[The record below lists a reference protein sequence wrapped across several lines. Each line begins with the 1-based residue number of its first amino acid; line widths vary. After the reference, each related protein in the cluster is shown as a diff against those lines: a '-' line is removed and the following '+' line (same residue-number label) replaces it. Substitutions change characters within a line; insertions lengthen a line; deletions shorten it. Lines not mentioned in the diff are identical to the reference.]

1 MPQPILIR
9 SSYRPARGGHAPG
22 DLRDAFLEGIEA
34 FAAWRP
40 GQPEPTV
47 EVREQAVRLSVLCGL
62 LWNCSDTLPGLD
74 QRQLEGALPQRFF
87 GQDREGTCSS
97 YARAARA
104 MRGAIRQ
111 NT

>member
-1 MPQPILIR
+1 MPQPILPH

-40 GQPEPTV
+40 GQPEPSV
-47 EVREQAVRLSVLCGL
+47 EVREQAVPLSALCGL
-62 LWNCSDTLPGLD
+62 LWNCSDAMPRLD
-74 QRQLEGALPQRFF
+74 QQQLEEALPQRFF
-87 GQDREGTCSS
+87 GEDREGTCGS

-104 MRGAIRQ
+104 MREAI
-111 NT
+111 TAAG